1 MRWPHES
8 AITRRDEHLAR
19 TRKLSLWIAGGATAA
34 SLGLAAALGT
44 ALPGHAV
51 NAASPSG
58 SATSN
63 SANTGSGNTGSGNTG
78 SGNTG
83 STSGTGPSSQHAP
96 HKRAAIAP
104 PKQAPAHTKAPPVVS
119 SGGS

>member
-19 TRKLSLWIAGGATAA
+19 TRRLSAWVAGGATAA
-34 SLGLAAALGT
+34 SFGLATALGF

-51 NAASPSG
+51 TSGAQSGQASTGSG
-58 SATSN
+58 SASGQ
-63 SANTGSGNTGSGNTG
+63 SGQSGASGSGQ
-78 SGNTG
+78 
-83 STSGTGPSSQHAP
+83 GT
-96 HKRAAIAP
+96 RAGHRHHRLAP
-104 PKQAPAHTKAPPVVS
+104 PAQAPGNSGAPPVVS